1 MTVYYAE
8 VATSDKTSVGTDLY
22 IKIKIHGDT
31 GVTTELVAHTY
42 HFKKGAWVEF
52 VILVYKKDTCIFLCL
67 PAFPYIFHDCK
78 LVLRSSVKLQWRK
91 SSIYIYPIFFKLK
104 VTEFAVI

>member
-8 VATSDKTSVGTDLY
+8 VTTSDKTSVGTDLY

-42 HFKKGAWVEF
+42 HFKKGA
-52 VILVYKKDTCIFLCL
+52 
-67 PAFPYIFHDCK
+67 
-78 LVLRSSVKLQWRK
+78 
-91 SSIYIYPIFFKLK
+91 
-104 VTEFAVI
+104 